1 MLTSMLVKLSF
12 ILVFFFHVQ
21 TLATKTCEELFYETS
36 LAQPS
41 ASTVRHFLKKS
52 QAYSEKILK
61 ETYEVLVDYTT
72 SSGAGRINEGLR
84 SMKGR
89 WSVDASFNKELRL
102 IDEAIDGAPELPVNM
117 SLMRVIL
124 VDSSKGWG
132 KKLVGNVGDVFIS
145 KS

>member
-1 MLTSMLVKLSF
+1 
-12 ILVFFFHVQ
+12 
-21 TLATKTCEELFYETS
+21 
-36 LAQPS
+36 
-41 ASTVRHFLKKS
+41 
-52 QAYSEKILK
+52 
-61 ETYEVLVDYTT
+61 
-72 SSGAGRINEGLR
+72 
-84 SMKGR
+84 MKGR